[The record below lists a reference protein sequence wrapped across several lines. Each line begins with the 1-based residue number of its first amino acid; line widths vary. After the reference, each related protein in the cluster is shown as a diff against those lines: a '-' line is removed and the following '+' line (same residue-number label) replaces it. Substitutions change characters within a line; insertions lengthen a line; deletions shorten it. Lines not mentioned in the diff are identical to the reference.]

1 MGFVK
6 NFRIGGRNRWVP
18 NRGAIGKIGY
28 DKRVI
33 QREKS
38 MRRRNMLIE
47 VTVDDP
53 NGLTS
58 FRADRLDVR
67 RT

>member
-1 MGFVK
+1 MT
-6 NFRIGGRNRWVP
+6 RERN
-18 NRGAIGKIGY
+18 NAS
-28 DKRVI
+28 
-33 QREKS
+33 EKS
-38 MRRRNMLIE
+38 LRSMLIE

-67 RT
+67 KP